1 MLMLPTVNMF
11 PEILNPPC
19 SAASAPL
26 CAKLGGTGVI
36 AAQDPAVLAVLQVA
50 QMEQQRNA
58 PGVLA
63 AMQSAQSSSNRNHPV
78 LGAAYGL
85 ALLWFDEGARQ
96 QAQAAGLP
104 IDPVPLEARA
114 LELLPYNPAYW
125 TDVADRFLG
134 EFEWQKALAFVDVAS
149 ALPMP
154 TAVQSNLALASKRVV
169 AANIEQ
175 AAPDFFLPH

>member
-11 PEILNPPC
+11 PEILSPPC

-26 CAKLGGTGVI
+26 CAKIGGLGVI
-36 AAQDPAVLAVLQVA
+36 ARQDPAVLAAVQVA
-50 QMEQQRNA
+50 QREQQHDA
-58 PGVLA
+58 AGVIA
-63 AMQSAQSSSNRNHPV
+63 AMQRAQSSPNRNHPV

-85 ALLWFDEGARQ
+85 ALLWFDDNARE

-114 LELLPYNPAYW
+114 LALLPYNPAYW
-125 TDVADRFLG
+125 TDVADRLEG
-134 EFEWQKALAFVDVAS
+134 EFEWQKALAFVDIAF

-154 TAVQSNLALASKRVV
+154 TAVQSNPALAGKRAM
-169 AANIEQ
+169 AASIVQ
-175 AAPDFFLPH
+175 AAPDFFLPQ